1 MAHNW
6 SKHSVIFNSIE
17 NNCYEAVHCWDAS
30 CSRVFMDMFLA
41 SLKGAIQVYVPL
53 YMLPLLV
60 RRDISKNA
68 LLKVAT
74 NAATST
80 TILAVNSSLVI
91 GLTCFV
97 NQFTGKIYYLSPFF
111 NSLVSHF
118 LAFKYERTS
127 RRNSLAM
134 FTLKSTGEIIFAYL
148 AEKYGIFGKNSNP
161 KIQKFLSILLFSS
174 SLSANYYLL
183 KKASR
188 RQDLI
193 QDAKENI
200 ERDGNIERDRNI
212 EHTES
217 DDKLS
222 VSKNSVQNS
231 KDVDLNNNNIA
242 SSSYGGHK
250 ENQGKNSSLNSELS
264 FMKTDPLIQILE
276 FISGREEIYECNISA
291 SSFSSSAS
299 SSSFFQS
306 NNDPLSSNHQHNSSS
321 EFFHSNAQLRREKD
335 AKKKGEQ
342 TRKEEDL
349 NEKKEEK
356 NEKNYENYY
365 YNNSPER
372 NVFSKENNISKNFR
386 PNIQAKEGK
395 KKKKEKFGL
404 NKDEKEIFLLPQT
417 NLFQSTFSVP
427 IPEKREE
434 KEEREEEERE
444 GKFPEKWE
452 RKIWPQKE
460 VAEEGGGENQRDAHS
475 CSEDAETLRDANL
488 ASEKYTNLNHSS
500 SVSLSQKV
508 HLGDHYLTSCCPNH
522 PGKSCIQH
530 SIGRVMKCFTVGFLT
545 QSSILMLKYFRGG
558 KVPKSTSGVRVAALI
573 LSDKNSLK
581 FPLFLSS
588 LSFTHRAISCLL
600 RRQRA
605 GNFSLNL
612 SDFSLNSG
620 DFSRNSG
627 GFNHDKISKLDENG
641 NLREGAKTGWSLST
655 ESHRLNCPLRMDNR
669 IPSTSSLDC
678 SCATEDYLDSRKTIN
693 LNSVPD
699 PRNERLQI
707 WRPEIWRP
715 EMESMISGFFSS
727 FLSSY
732 LFYDSNQITLYCSWK
747 TAFTIYWYLLANHP
761 NGQKIMDYIFFISDS
776 FLINCMIMEPQ
787 FIANSYLRFVD
798 SITGNMLKKPN
809 IICYQQLTQRVN
821 ERRYGSIIPTLN
833 ADHASQKYLA
843 LTGVWSLENK

>member
-1 MAHNW
+1 M
-6 SKHSVIFNSIE
+6 K
-17 NNCYEAVHCWDAS
+17 
-30 CSRVFMDMFLA
+30 RGR
-41 SLKGAIQVYVPL
+41 K
-53 YMLPLLV
+53 
-60 RRDISKNA
+60 KN
-68 LLKVAT
+68 V
-74 NAATST
+74 
-80 TILAVNSSLVI
+80 
-91 GLTCFV
+91 
-97 NQFTGKIYYLSPFF
+97 
-111 NSLVSHF
+111 
-118 LAFKYERTS
+118 
-127 RRNSLAM
+127 
-134 FTLKSTGEIIFAYL
+134 
-148 AEKYGIFGKNSNP
+148 
-161 KIQKFLSILLFSS
+161 
-174 SLSANYYLL
+174 
-183 KKASR
+183 
-188 RQDLI
+188 
-193 QDAKENI
+193 
-200 ERDGNIERDRNI
+200 
-212 EHTES
+212 
-217 DDKLS
+217 
-222 VSKNSVQNS
+222 
-231 KDVDLNNNNIA
+231 
-242 SSSYGGHK
+242 
-250 ENQGKNSSLNSELS
+250 
-264 FMKTDPLIQILE
+264 
-276 FISGREEIYECNISA
+276 
-291 SSFSSSAS
+291 
-299 SSSFFQS
+299 
-306 NNDPLSSNHQHNSSS
+306 
-321 EFFHSNAQLRREKD
+321 
-335 AKKKGEQ
+335 
-342 TRKEEDL
+342 
-349 NEKKEEK
+349 
-356 NEKNYENYY
+356 KNYENYY
-365 YNNSPER
+365 YNNSPAK

-444 GKFPEKWE
+444 GKFPEKWG
-452 RKIWPQKE
+452 RKSWPQKE
-460 VAEEGGGENQRDAHS
+460 VAEEGGAGENQRDAHS
-475 CSEDAETLRDANL
+475 CSEDADILRDANL
-488 ASEKYTNLNHSS
+488 ASEKYANLNHSS
-500 SVSLSQKV
+500 SVTSSQKV

-530 SIGRVMKCFTVGFLT
+530 SIGRVVKCFTVGFLT

-558 KVPKSTSGVRVAALI
+558 KVSKSTSGVRGAALIPVI

-581 FPLFLSS
+581 FALFLSS
-588 LSFTHRAISCLL
+588 LSFTHRAISCFL

-605 GNFSLNL
+605 GDFSFKSGN
-612 SDFSLNSG
+612 FSLNSG
-620 DFSRNSG
+620 DFNR
-627 GFNHDKISKLDENG
+627 DKISNLDENA

-707 WRPEIWRP
+707 WRPKSERLQIWRP
-715 EMESMISGFFSS
+715 EMESMVSGFLSS

-732 LFYDSNQITLYCSWK
+732 LLYDSNQITLYCSWK
-747 TAFTIYWYLLANHP
+747 TAFTMYWYLLANHS

-787 FIANSYLRFVD
+787 FIADSYLRFVD